1 MSNDLDS
8 FKKMVENSH
17 DWFWEFDEHANFTYA
32 SPRIKGLLG
41 YDPEELLGL
50 NAFDLMSSDEAERVH
65 QHFDPI
71 AKKYLPFDN
80 LININR
86 HKDGHEVVVESSGT
100 PIFDEEGQFRGYRGV
115 DRDITERKT
124 MEENYR
130 RLASLTSDYVHCCT
144 RTGTD
149 PFQVL
154 WVDGAIS
161 SISGYRIED
170 VYGFGCFL
178 PLVHP
183 DDQQAV
189 SDYLLSLVPGDCKSI
204 EFRIVTPQQ
213 EIRWVSEKSQ
223 CEAGQSEGELI
234 LLGAVTDITER
245 KQAEDALRKSQ
256 DLLAQTQQIGHIGSW
271 LLEIGPNR
279 LTWSEETYRIFG
291 LEPHDF
297 SATYEAFLEVVHPE
311 DRATVDAAYSASL
324 RGERDTYEI
333 EHRITRKS
341 SGEVRYVYEKCRHER
356 DSRGAVIRSVGMVQ
370 DITDQKTNEVA
381 LLAATQATEAAS
393 RAKGLFLAKV
403 SHEIRTPM
411 TAIIGFGELL
421 EDAELTPEHEKYL
434 AAINTSSSA
443 LSSLIDDVLDLSKV
457 DAGELSVKPI
467 NFNPHSLIT
476 QTFHTQEQQIAR
488 KNLSSNL
495 IIDKDVPDVLIG
507 DPVRLQQ
514 ILLNLL
520 NNAIKFTEEGEIDVT
535 VSVTEESSLR
545 VLLDIAVRDTG
556 VGIPADL
563 QEHIFEPFSQ
573 ALPPDN
579 NNYGGS
585 GLGLTIS
592 RSLAALMGGTVS
604 VESREGVGSTFHLL
618 LPLQR
623 ESRSLS
629 EKSLAECEPL
639 TWSGPSL
646 KILLA
651 EDNPI
656 NSQFIKTVLENMGHV
671 VKLAENGKVALD
683 LLKVNT
689 FDLALM
695 DIQMPV
701 MNGNDVLGVVRE
713 LEQLSGEHLT
723 VIALTAYALIG
734 DKEKYV
740 MRGFDG
746 YLSKPLKVEKLVK
759 ELMRVVPG

>member
-1 MSNDLDS
+1 MSNDQDR
-8 FKKMVENSH
+8 FKKMIENSQ
-17 DWFWEFDEHANFTYA
+17 DWFWEFDERANFTYA
-32 SPRIKGLLG
+32 SPGIKGLLG

-50 NAFDLMSSDEAERVH
+50 NAFDLMDPDEAARVR

-71 AKKYLPFDN
+71 AKKYLPFAN
-80 LININR
+80 LVNINR
-86 HKDGHEVVVESSGT
+86 HKDGHEVVIESSGT
-100 PIFDEEGQFRGYRGV
+100 PVFDEEGQFRGYRGV
-115 DRDITERKT
+115 DRDITERKA

-149 PFQVL
+149 PFRVL

-170 VYGFGCFL
+170 VYRFGCFL

-189 SDYLLSLVPGDCKSI
+189 SDYLLSLVPGDCKLI
-204 EFRIVTPQQ
+204 EFRIVTQQQ

-223 CEAGQSEGELI
+223 CEAGQSAGELI

-245 KQAEDALRKSQ
+245 KQAENALRKSQ
-256 DLLAQTQQIGHIGSW
+256 ELLAQTQQVGHVGSW
-271 LLEIGPNR
+271 LLEIGSNR

-291 LEPHDF
+291 LEPDDF
-297 SATYEAFLEVVHPE
+297 SATYEAFLEAVHPE
-311 DRATVDAAYSASL
+311 DRATVDAAYTASL

-333 EHRITRKS
+333 EHRITRKN

-356 DSRGAVIRSVGMVQ
+356 DASGAVIRSVGMVQ
-370 DITDQKTNEVA
+370 DITDQKSNEVA
-381 LLAATQATEAAS
+381 LLAATQATEAAN

-421 EDAELTPEHEKYL
+421 EDAELTAEHEKYL

-457 DAGELSVKPI
+457 DAGELSVKPKH
-467 NFNPHSLIT
+467 FNPHSLIT

-507 DPVRLQQ
+507 DPVRVQQ

-520 NNAIKFTEEGEIDVT
+520 GNAIKFTEEGEVDVT
-535 VSVTEESSLR
+535 VSVAEESSLR

-573 ALPPDN
+573 ALPPDS

-604 VESREGVGSTFHLL
+604 VESREGAGSTFHLL

-623 ESRSLS
+623 ESRSS
-629 EKSLAECEPL
+629 TEESLAECEPL
-639 TWSGPSL
+639 SWSGPSL
-646 KILLA
+646 NILLA

-656 NSQFIKTVLENMGHV
+656 NSQFIKTVLENMGHA

-683 LLKVNT
+683 LLKVNS
-689 FDLALM
+689 FDLALV

-701 MNGNDVLGVVRE
+701 MNGNDVLDVVRE

-734 DKEKYV
+734 DKERYV
-740 MRGFDG
+740 KRGFDG
-746 YLSKPLKVEKLVK
+746 YLSKPLKVERLVE
-759 ELMRVVPG
+759 ELMRVVSG